1 MPDRT
6 HIRTAC
12 QTDAPSLGRGLAEL
26 AEQAAAGTP
35 DSCGATATAV
45 LAEESSGAAAADRTT
60 AATHPDLSALV
71 SVQMR
76 AGEGPILAALDTGR
90 PAGADDLLH
99 DDRWPRYRA
108 RALDAGVR
116 STATLPFVCDGLTVT
131 ISVYGL
137 RPGPLKKAAQGATEL
152 LGDLATESMA
162 RDRLYRAAL
171 VQVDQLDTALRTRPV
186 VDQACGI
193 VMYVLGCD
201 ADQAFD
207 LLRRFSQRTN
217 NKLAE
222 LAETVVRTRGRG
234 LEKELI
240 AFGRS
245 AAPGRGRPASGPD
258 RDLPG

>member
-45 LAEESSGAAAADRTT
+45 LAEESSGAEAADRTT

-71 SVQMR
+71 SVQMS

-99 DDRWPRYRA
+99 DDRWPSYRA

-116 STATLPFVCDGLTVT
+116 STATLPFACDGLTVT
-131 ISVYGL
+131 VSVYGL
-137 RPGPLKKAAQGATEL
+137 RPGPLKKAAQGATER

-207 LLRRFSQRTN
+207 LLRRLSQRTN

-240 AFGRS
+240 AFDRS
-245 AAPGRGRPASGPD
+245 AAPGPGRPASGPD

>member
-1 MPDRT
+1 MP
-6 HIRTAC
+6 IRAAF

-35 DSCGATATAV
+35 ESCGATATAV
-45 LAEESSGAAAADRTT
+45 LAEEPPGSVDADRTT

-71 SVQMR
+71 SVQLR

-116 STATLPFVCDGLTVT
+116 SSAALPFACDGLTVAV
-131 ISVYGL
+131 SVYGL
-137 RPGPLKKAAQGATEL
+137 RPGPLRRAAQGATGL
-152 LGDLATESMA
+152 LGDLAIESLA

-171 VQVDQLDTALRTRPV
+171 VQVDQLDTALRRRPV

-201 ADQAFD
+201 PDQAFD
-207 LLRRFSQRTN
+207 LLRQLSQRTN
-217 NKLAE
+217 RKLAE

-234 LEKELI
+234 LEKNLI
-240 AFGRS
+240 EFGRS
-245 AAPGRGRPASGPD
+245 AAPGPDRPASGPD
-258 RDLPG
+258 RDPPG

>member
-45 LAEESSGAAAADRTT
+45 LAEEPSGATAADRTT

-71 SVQMR
+71 SVQMS

-108 RALDAGVR
+108 QALDAGVR
-116 STATLPFVCDGLTVT
+116 STATLPFACDGLTVT
-131 ISVYGL
+131 VSVYGL

-201 ADQAFD
+201 ADQAFN
-207 LLRRFSQRTN
+207 LLRRLSQRTN
-217 NKLAE
+217 KKLGE

-240 AFGRS
+240 AFDRS

>member
-71 SVQMR
+71 SVQMS

-99 DDRWPRYRA
+99 DDRWPSYRA

-116 STATLPFVCDGLTVT
+116 STATLPFACDGLTVT
-131 ISVYGL
+131 VSVYGL
-137 RPGPLKKAAQGATEL
+137 RPGPLKKAAQGTTEL

-201 ADQAFD
+201 AEQAFD
-207 LLRRFSQRTN
+207 LLRRLSQRTN
-217 NKLAE
+217 KKLAE
-222 LAETVVRTRGRG
+222 LAEIVVRTRGRG

-240 AFGRS
+240 AFDRS
-245 AAPGRGRPASGPD
+245 AAPGPGRPASGPD